1 MLIFLGLLSGALSTA
16 AFIPYIRDTYL
27 GRTQPER
34 ASWLIWSVLGTIAF
48 LGQVSEGASSSLWLG
63 GAQILGTIAVFLM
76 SLSLGRGVYL
86 CKGNC
91 KILLCAAVGLVMWY
105 LTETAAFALAIIISI
120 NLLGG
125 WVTVVKAYHN
135 PQSETLVTWVISA
148 IASICAIVSVGS
160 YDPVILAYPA
170 YLLVLNSA
178 ISTAILLGRYKAT
191 KHFAPKAVQSAF
203 T

>member
-16 AFIPYIRDTYL
+16 AFMPYIRDTYL

-86 CKGNC
+86 QNSSVRSSRPC
-91 KILLCAAVGLVMWY
+91 Y
-105 LTETAAFALAIIISI
+105 
-120 NLLGG
+120 
-125 WVTVVKAYHN
+125 VVSN
-135 PQSETLVTWVISA
+135 
-148 IASICAIVSVGS
+148 
-160 YDPVILAYPA
+160 
-170 YLLVLNSA
+170 
-178 ISTAILLGRYKAT
+178 
-191 KHFAPKAVQSAF
+191 
-203 T
+203 